1 MIFAFVPPSL
11 PRRLFSDISMSLFR
25 ARSLSLTRC
34 AIAPRASP
42 ATRSTIHPWI
52 ASLYVDCDAWEVED
66 GCPDNPGLLKCPS
79 AEDIAKFDQAVK
91 QGDILWAASP
101 MDLDAGVVGEP
112 GFFADPMEVAS
123 NLNRR

>member
-1 MIFAFVPPSL
+1 MRHRPSRFAY
-11 PRRLFSDISMSLFR
+11 
-25 ARSLSLTRC
+25 
-34 AIAPRASP
+34 
-42 ATRSTIHPWI
+42 TIHPWI

-112 GFFADPMEVAS
+112 GFFADPMEIAS
-123 NLNRR
+123 NLNRRYSTSERPRASRNVDAQARGES